1 VPRVTPLVLLL
12 GLAAALGDLIGGAI
26 VAAPRQIS
34 DRTLTLLM
42 ALGAGNLLGV
52 SVIELI
58 PESIKEVG
66 EAAPLYIL
74 GGYLLIHF
82 FEHVFAPHLHFG
94 AETHADSVVDTHV
107 SSTAIMGLALHAF
120 MDGVAIGSAFIA
132 SPALGTIVF
141 AAIMLHKLP
150 EGFTIASVMKATGA
164 GRRGTLGAAGLLS
177 IATFTGVIATGLLSD
192 VAGPALAIATG
203 SVLYV
208 GATDLMSEANKEF
221 GILNPLMVFLGIGM
235 FFALLGVA
243 RLAGV
248 EV

>member
-1 VPRVTPLVLLL
+1 VTPLVIAL
-12 GLAAALGDLIGGAI
+12 GVAAALGDLIGGAV
-26 VAAPRQIS
+26 VAAPRRIG

-58 PESIKEVG
+58 PESIHELG
-66 EAAPLYIL
+66 ETAPVVIL
-74 GGYLLIHF
+74 AGYLLIHF

-94 AETHADSVVDTHV
+94 EETHGTTIIDAHV
-107 SSTAIMGLALHAF
+107 SSTAILGLTLHAF
-120 MDGVAIGSAFIA
+120 MDGVAISSAFIA
-132 SPALGTIVF
+132 SPALGVIVF

-150 EGFTIASVMKATGA
+150 EGFTIASVMKASGS
-164 GRRGTLGAAGLLS
+164 GRRGTLGASAILS
-177 IATFTGVIATGLLSD
+177 VATFTGVLATGLLSD
-192 VAGPALAIATG
+192 FAGYALALATG

-221 GILNPLMVFLGIGM
+221 NILNPVMVLVGIGM

>member
-1 VPRVTPLVLLL
+1 MTPLVLLL

-26 VAAPRQIS
+26 VAVPRRIG

-52 SVIELI
+52 SVVELI
-58 PESIKEVG
+58 PESINEVG

-74 GGYLLIHF
+74 AGYLLIHF

-94 AETHADSVVDTHV
+94 EETHEDSVVDTHV
-107 SSTAIMGLALHAF
+107 SSTAILGLGLHAF

-164 GRRGTLGAAGLLS
+164 GRRGTLGAAALLS
-177 IATFTGVIATGLLSD
+177 VATFSGVVATGLLSGF
-192 VAGPALAIATG
+192 AGPALALATG

-221 GILNPLMVFLGIGM
+221 GILNPLMVIIGIGM
-235 FFALLGVA
+235 FFALVG
-243 RLAGV
+243 LAGLAGI

>member
-1 VPRVTPLVLLL
+1 MTPLVLLL
-12 GLAAALGDLIGGAI
+12 GFAAALGDLIGGAV
-26 VAAPRQIS
+26 VAIPRSIG

-52 SVIELI
+52 SIIELV

-66 EAAPLYIL
+66 DAAPVVIL
-74 GGYLLIHF
+74 AGYLLIHF

-94 AETHADSVVDTHV
+94 EETHGHTVIDTHV
-107 SSTAIMGLALHAF
+107 SSTAILGLALHAF
-120 MDGVAIGSAFIA
+120 MDGVAISSAFLA
-132 SPALGTIVF
+132 SPALGVIVF

-150 EGFTIASVMKATGA
+150 EGFTVASVMKATGA
-164 GRRGTLGAAGLLS
+164 GRRGTMGAAAILS
-177 IATFTGVIATGLLSD
+177 VATFTGVLATGLFSG
-192 VAGPALAIATG
+192 VAGYALALATG

-221 GILNPLMVFLGIGM
+221 GILNPIMVMVGIGM
-235 FFALLGVA
+235 FFALLGLA

>member
-1 VPRVTPLVLLL
+1 MTPFVLLL
-12 GLAAALGDLIGGAI
+12 GLAAAVGDLVGGAI
-26 VAAPRQIS
+26 VAVPRSIG
-34 DRTLTLLM
+34 DRTLKLLI

-58 PESIKEVG
+58 PESIREVG
-66 EAAPLYIL
+66 EAAPIYIL
-74 GGYLLIHF
+74 GGYMLIHF

-94 AETHADSVVDTHV
+94 EETHGEMVIDTHV
-107 SSTAIMGLALHAF
+107 SSTAILGLALHAF
-120 MDGVAIGSAFIA
+120 MDGVAIGAASLA
-132 SPALGTIVF
+132 SPALGVIVF

-164 GRRGTLGAAGLLS
+164 GRRGTLSAAGLLS
-177 IATFTGVIATGLLSD
+177 IATFAGVVATGFMSGY
-192 VAGPALAIATG
+192 AGPALAVATG

-221 GILNPLMVFLGIGM
+221 GILNPVMVIIGIGM
-235 FFALLGVA
+235 FFALLGLA